1 MWVREMSDK
10 GEPKILVV
18 EDEYWLAEDIRRA
31 LAEAGCAVVGPFATV
46 AEAMASLDNTPVG
59 GAILDINLRGQ
70 EVFPLASELRRRQ
83 IPYAFTTGYG
93 EESLPA
99 EHRDVPRWQKPF
111 EPDEMVSSFLART
124 AATPKSDDLV
134 S

>member
-1 MWVREMSDK
+1 MTDRT
-10 GEPKILVV
+10 EPRILVV

-31 LAEAGCAVVGPFATV
+31 LAEAGRAVVGPLATV
-46 AEAMASLDNTPVG
+46 AEAMESLENTSLG
-59 GAILDINLRGQ
+59 GAILDVNLRGE
-70 EVFPLASELRRRQ
+70 EVFPLASELRRRH

-93 EESLPA
+93 AEVLPA

-111 EPDEMVSSFLART
+111 EPADMVNSFLAQT
-124 AATPKSDDLV
+124 VLSPAPDDLV

>member
-1 MWVREMSDK
+1 MNKV

-18 EDEYWLAEDIRRA
+18 EDEYWLAEDIREA
-31 LAEAGCAVVGPFATV
+31 LSKAGRGVIGPFATV
-46 AEAMASLDNTPVG
+46 AEAMKSLEDGAVE
-59 GAILDINLRGQ
+59 GAILDINLRGE

-93 EESLPA
+93 EVILPA

-111 EPDEMVSSFLART
+111 EPAVMVDSFLEQT
-124 AATPKSDDLV
+124 AT
-134 S
+134 